1 MEFSP
6 MHLLLILIIVVILFG
21 GSRIPQLMRGLGQG
35 IKEFKE
41 GMRDEPPSTPPS
53 TTPPAPPTEQKK

>member
-41 GMRDEPPSTPPS
+41 GMRDEPPSPPPS